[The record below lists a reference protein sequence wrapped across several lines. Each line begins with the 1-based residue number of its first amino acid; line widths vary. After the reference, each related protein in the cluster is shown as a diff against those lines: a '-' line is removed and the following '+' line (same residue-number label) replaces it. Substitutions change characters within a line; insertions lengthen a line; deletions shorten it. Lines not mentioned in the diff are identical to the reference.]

1 MHHVQLHAQYTP
13 QPIVFAVVLSA
24 FVATH
29 AV

>member
-13 QPIVFAVVLSA
+13 QPIVFAVLFRV